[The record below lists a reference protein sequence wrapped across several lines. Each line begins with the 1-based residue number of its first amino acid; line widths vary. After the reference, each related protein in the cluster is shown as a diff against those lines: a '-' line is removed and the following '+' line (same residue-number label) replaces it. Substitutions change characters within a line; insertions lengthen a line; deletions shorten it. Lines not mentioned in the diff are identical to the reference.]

1 MNLCGATVESVTE
14 ADALP
19 ENDGS
24 WLTFVGTMR
33 SRVKVQGRY
42 ITEVHRSL
50 DLLRSEE
57 SYRAWWGD
65 QARALRVFLAFNDRH
80 EEWGPATRV
89 RAGKDHVDLTVVR
102 RADLMT
108 SLSGDELIHIAQDDL
123 HNGFVLVAKRLRMPG
138 PPALPPRV
146 LRNRG

>member
-1 MNLCGATVESVTE
+1 MTE

-19 ENDGS
+19 EHDES

-50 DLLRSEE
+50 DLLRSDE

-89 RAGKDHVDLTVVR
+89 RAGKDHVDLTVVL

-108 SLSGDELIHIAQDDL
+108 SPSGDELIHVAQDDL
-123 HNGFVLVAKRLRMPG
+123 HNGLVLVAKRLKMPD
-138 PPALPPRV
+138 PPALPQKV
-146 LRNRG
+146 LRNRR